1 VWACQCTPQ
10 SQTAPAPAGLQ
21 PQQQEGTAGTA
32 WGGSIVGRQ
41 HPGLASSTG
50 MRGKQGRQADQQAAR
65 RLDDSLV
72 ATAVPTCAVPPP
84 GLASFTGL
92 RGKLGHQRQAG
103 SLQLDE
109 LSPALFHPQEV
120 TLPSVSTPRQ
130 CPSPAATCSSNISR
144 EGRARAIKQRHHV
157 SALTGRTA

>member
-1 VWACQCTPQ
+1 
-10 SQTAPAPAGLQ
+10 
-21 PQQQEGTAGTA
+21 
-32 WGGSIVGRQ
+32 
-41 HPGLASSTG
+41 
-50 MRGKQGRQADQQAAR
+50 M
-65 RLDDSLV
+65 
-72 ATAVPTCAVPPP
+72 
-84 GLASFTGL
+84 

-144 EGRARAIKQRHHV
+144 EGRAIKQRHHV
-157 SALTGRTA
+157 FALTGRTA